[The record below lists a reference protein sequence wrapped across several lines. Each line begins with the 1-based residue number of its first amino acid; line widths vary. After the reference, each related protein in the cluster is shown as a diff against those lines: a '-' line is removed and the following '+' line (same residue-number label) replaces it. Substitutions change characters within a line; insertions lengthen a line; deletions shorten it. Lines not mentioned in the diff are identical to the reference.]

1 MASFIKT
8 FKNQYDNVSSETK
21 SNNEVNG
28 VAAVAGMNNTIDPK
42 KIHLIEKRLREIP
55 DPINQVQ
62 PVSVIIPQAYE
73 IDNVPNMPVLI
84 SPNNNNNNQNEISE
98 VNSVPNQPGSQ
109 QPNNNQNII
118 SEVNRVPNQPG
129 SQQPN
134 NNQNIIS
141 EVNRVPNQP
150 GSQQP
155 NNNQNEISE
164 VNSVPNQPG
173 SQQPNNNQNIISE
186 VNRVPN
192 QPGSQQPNNNQN
204 IISEVNRV
212 PNQPGSQQPNNN
224 QNEISEMNSVPN
236 QLGSQ
241 QPNNNQNIISEVNSV
256 PNQPGSQQPNNNQ
269 NEISEMNSVPNQLG
283 SQQPNNNQNIISEV
297 NSVPNRPLPLI
308 QNRNTHREV
317 NRVSN
322 KPKPINNI
330 NPQPILPE
338 ITHGHDGDEGKTSLE
353 KDNNKRI
360 NLHTKNI
367 FSQVLLYFELCLN
380 KILFI
385 IKNNN
390 YNNEKSLLDNII
402 NIESNFVEKINNNYK
417 LQQDTITYV
426 DQHQPSVFSLKEKLK
441 IILCAFMH
449 LAPNKICLIKNFNT
463 QTMYHEN
470 EEVKNLLDN
479 SEDPSIA
486 DLIISLGDLV
496 YYAVQECKKTFGIN
510 EDKMKICSKLNNEMI
525 YPITKYNVHEK
536 FIILVSNYD
545 TISMYKL
552 LIIYVMHNNFPESS

>member
-1 MASFIKT
+1 MASFNKT
-8 FKNQYDNVSSETK
+8 FNNQYGNVSSETK

-28 VAAVAGMNNTIDPK
+28 VAAVAGMKNNKNTVS
-42 KIHLIEKRLREIP
+42 IEI
-55 DPINQVQ
+55 
-62 PVSVIIPQAYE
+62 
-73 IDNVPNMPVLI
+73 
-84 SPNNNNNNQNEISE
+84 NNQNRISEVNSVPNSIYLSNNQSGTSDINTQNRISE
-98 VNSVPNQPGSQ
+98 VNSVPNQPDV
-109 QPNNNQNII
+109 QP
-118 SEVNRVPNQPG
+118 
-129 SQQPN
+129 
-134 NNQNIIS
+134 
-141 EVNRVPNQP
+141 
-150 GSQQP
+150 
-155 NNNQNEISE
+155 
-164 VNSVPNQPG
+164 
-173 SQQPNNNQNIISE
+173 
-186 VNRVPN
+186 
-192 QPGSQQPNNNQN
+192 
-204 IISEVNRV
+204 
-212 PNQPGSQQPNNN
+212 
-224 QNEISEMNSVPN
+224 
-236 QLGSQ
+236 
-241 QPNNNQNIISEVNSV
+241 
-256 PNQPGSQQPNNNQ
+256 
-269 NEISEMNSVPNQLG
+269 
-283 SQQPNNNQNIISEV
+283 
-297 NSVPNRPLPLI
+297 
-308 QNRNTHREV
+308 QNRNTRREV
-317 NRVSN
+317 NIIPN
-322 KPKPINNI
+322 KPMSINNI
-330 NPQPILPE
+330 VSQKKISDE
-338 ITHGHDGDEGKTSLE
+338 ISASTQ
-353 KDNNKRI
+353 I

-385 IKNNN
+385 IKNN

-470 EEVKNLLDN
+470 KEVKKLLDN
-479 SEDPSIA
+479 SKDPSIA